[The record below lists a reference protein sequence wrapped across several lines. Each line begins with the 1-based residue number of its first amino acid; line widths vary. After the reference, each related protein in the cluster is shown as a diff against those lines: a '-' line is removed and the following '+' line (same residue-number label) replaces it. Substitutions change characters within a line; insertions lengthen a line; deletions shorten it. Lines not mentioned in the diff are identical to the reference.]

1 MDIKTAEALSLLIM
15 RINSQLNDSVAFV
28 RDKGNSEDLQWYR
41 REAGKIMGGLY
52 LDVQERLWSEHPSLR
67 TREMDGDYLVD
78 PSNFEPR
85 FYRWTE

>member
-28 RDKGNSEDLQWYR
+28 RVKGSTEDLQWYR
-41 REAGKIMGGLY
+41 REAGKIMGSLY

>member
-28 RDKGNSEDLQWYR
+28 RDKGSAEDLHWYR
-41 REAGKIMGGLY
+41 REAGKIMGSLY

-67 TREMDGDYLVD
+67 TREMDGDYSVD